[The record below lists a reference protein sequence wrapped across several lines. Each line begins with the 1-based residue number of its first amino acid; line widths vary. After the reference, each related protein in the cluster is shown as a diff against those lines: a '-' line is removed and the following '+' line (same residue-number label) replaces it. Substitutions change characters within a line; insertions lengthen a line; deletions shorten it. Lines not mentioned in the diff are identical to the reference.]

1 MLLCCVIDSGL
12 STSLLLLATL
22 IIMFY
27 IYILHYS
34 PSFVEIEEGL
44 AARFRDPQIIDKQTV
59 DGLIRNR

>member
-1 MLLCCVIDSGL
+1 MLLQ
-12 STSLLLLATL
+12 A
-22 IIMFY
+22 
-27 IYILHYS
+27 ILYGEEVNNGYYS